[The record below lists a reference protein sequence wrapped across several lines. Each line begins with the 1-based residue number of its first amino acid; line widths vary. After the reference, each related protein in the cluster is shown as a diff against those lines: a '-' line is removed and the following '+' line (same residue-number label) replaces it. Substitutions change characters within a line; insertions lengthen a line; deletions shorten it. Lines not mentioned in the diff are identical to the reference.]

1 MLLDKYTMVLPGNRC
16 LNLMLNSLRKMKN
29 VYHFVAYVPINGKLY
44 ELDGLR
50 DGPIDLGPCTPE
62 NWLTACK
69 PIIETRMQ
77 KYSAEEIH
85 FNLMAIVSSRKAI
98 HLKDIDR
105 LNQRKT
111 QIVDQ
116 LEELKSQTS
125 TEGGEA
131 METDQRSSSVSECQ
145 TMIKNID
152 GEITRLQTLIVGED
166 DKMIRYKVR
175 RQRDQLECINAQN
188 D

>member
-1 MLLDKYTMVLPGNRC
+1 
-16 LNLMLNSLRKMKN
+16 
-29 VYHFVAYVPINGKLY
+29 
-44 ELDGLR
+44 
-50 DGPIDLGPCTPE
+50 
-62 NWLTACK
+62 
-69 PIIETRMQ
+69 
-77 KYSAEEIH
+77 
-85 FNLMAIVSSRKAI
+85 
-98 HLKDIDR
+98 
-105 LNQRKT
+105 
-111 QIVDQ
+111 
-116 LEELKSQTS
+116 
-125 TEGGEA
+125 